1 MANETAMLETSRC
14 FECGAD
20 TLRDGF
26 MNRVSNG
33 RTWESWGGRLKN
45 GGWVTLVEGYICGPC
60 VAAEL
65 VCIDDDHDDEFLCIN
80 DGFFDDDA
88 YDTYLVERISEVDV
102 SDPEAR
108 TWRERMERL
117 SEGN

>member
-26 MNRVSNG
+26 VNRVPVG
-33 RTWESWGGRLKN
+33 RTR
-45 GGWVTLVEGYICGPC
+45 VDGYYCGPC
-60 VAAEL
+60 ADTMDDSCEE
-65 VCIDDDHDDEFLCIN
+65 DDDGKLV
-80 DGFFDDDA
+80 GFDDDA
-88 YDTYLVERISEVDV
+88 YDTYLVERIAEVDV

-117 SEGN
+117 SEGD